1 MLIKWFS
8 VRLPV
13 GLWGSMNYRRYT
25 IFILICAILL
35 TGCGNKAY
43 KSITDI
49 SRIMYQKK
57 EYQITPVQTG
67 DLEPILKLKLA
78 RQETEKISYSVDE
91 SDLEMEEILV
101 SIGDH
106 VSAGQM
112 LISFKSEEIKKN
124 IEKYSG
130 EVTKKQLLLDH
141 YKRMYNVDYTD
152 RDEKYAVILEEL
164 EDDVELA
171 KLYLAEEQA
180 RFDKCQIKAERDGII
195 SFISKNI
202 VSGIA
207 EPGETLVTQ
216 ICGQT
221 RYTANTKDS
230 YTFNIG
236 DVYEAQTVEASYD
249 MEVVDVIDESDFS
262 RTVVFVPLDDSVEIT
277 EDITMDIKKGKLS
290 NCIYVPKLCVYSKND
305 KKFVYI
311 VKEDGFLEGRFVET
325 GEEIDDWVVIKSGL
339 DGTEEVA
346 YTE

>member
-325 GEEIDDWVVIKSGL
+325 GEEIDDWVVIKNGL